1 MNLVIQSFRCKRTA
15 ALFAGTACHKDWRS
29 FQNVA
34 ERKLAMLDAAV
45 TLTDLKSP
53 PQNKLEALKRDRAG
67 QHAIRINDQYRL
79 CFVWTAQ
86 GPTNVEIVDYH

>member
-1 MNLVIQSFRCKRTA
+1 MIQSFACKRTA
-15 ALFAGTACHKDWRS
+15 ALFAGTACYKDWRS

-34 ERKLAMLDAAV
+34 ERKLLMLDNAV

-53 PQNKLEALKRDRAG
+53 PQNKLEKLTKDRAG

-86 GPTNVEIVDYH
+86 GPANVEIVDYH